1 MRTQRDAYATITQ
14 NTMKRSIYRVVIV
27 GLVIVAPSLTVSCES
42 HAPVRVQD
50 EEVDSRSSEDD
61 SDSDSTAAITIT
73 AEDEP
78 MDTVVKP
85 F

>member
-1 MRTQRDAYATITQ
+1 
-14 NTMKRSIYRVVIV
+14 MKRSIYHVVIV
-27 GLVIVAPSLTVSCES
+27 GLVIIAPSLTVSCES
-42 HAPVRVQD
+42 HTPVREQD
-50 EEVDSRSSEDD
+50 EEIDSRSSEDD

-78 MDTVVKP
+78 MDTVAIP